1 MGLVPKRL
9 PSSKMGGL
17 GEPRQLIIYYPEQ
30 GAPVDRNDVDT
41 MMA

>member
-17 GEPRQLIIYYPEQ
+17 GEPRQIGDDLFEQ
-30 GAPVDRNDVDT
+30 GHT
-41 MMA
+41 GSSS